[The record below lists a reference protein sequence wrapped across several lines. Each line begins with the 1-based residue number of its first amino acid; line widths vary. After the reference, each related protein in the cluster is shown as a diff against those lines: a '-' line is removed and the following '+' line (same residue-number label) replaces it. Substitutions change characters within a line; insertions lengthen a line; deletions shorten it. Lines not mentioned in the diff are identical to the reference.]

1 MIVKAKFVKG
11 FIRDV
16 HPYGCRREVLN
27 QIDYCKK
34 AIGFRGPKKV
44 LIVGASSGFGLATRI
59 SVAFGGPEAH
69 TIGVSYETGAT
80 DRRIGT
86 AGWYNNI
93 FFKEFAEKKGLV
105 AKNFIEDAFSNE
117 TKDKVIKYIK
127 DEFGKI
133 DLFVYSL
140 AAPRRKDYKT
150 GDVYTSRIKTIS
162 GDFEGPTIDV
172 ERDEITLKKVSSAS
186 IEEIEETRKVM
197 GGEDWQEWCEE
208 LLYEDCFSDK
218 ATTIA
223 YSYIGSPR
231 TYKIYREGTIG
242 IAKKDLEDKA
252 KLINEKLNRVI
263 GGRAFV
269 SVNKALVTKAS
280 AYIPTFPLYAAIL
293 YKVMKEK
300 NIHENCIMQIERMFS
315 QKIYSNEKIQFDDKG
330 RLRMDDLELRKD
342 VQEEVDRIWSNITP
356 ENFKELSD
364 YKGYKKEFMNLNG
377 FDLEEVDYGKDLDIE
392 LLRKLEP

>member
-1 MIVKAKFVKG
+1 
-11 FIRDV
+11 
-16 HPYGCRREVLN
+16 
-27 QIDYCKK
+27 
-34 AIGFRGPKKV
+34 
-44 LIVGASSGFGLATRI
+44 
-59 SVAFGGPEAH
+59 
-69 TIGVSYETGAT
+69 
-80 DRRIGT
+80 
-86 AGWYNNI
+86 
-93 FFKEFAEKKGLV
+93 
-105 AKNFIEDAFSNE
+105 
-117 TKDKVIKYIK
+117 
-127 DEFGKI
+127 
-133 DLFVYSL
+133 
-140 AAPRRKDYKT
+140 
-150 GDVYTSRIKTIS
+150 
-162 GDFEGPTIDV
+162 
-172 ERDEITLKKVSSAS
+172 
-186 IEEIEETRKVM
+186 
-197 GGEDWQEWCEE
+197 
-208 LLYEDCFSDK
+208 
-218 ATTIA
+218 
-223 YSYIGSPR
+223 PR

-315 QKIYSNEKIQFDDKG
+315 EKIYSNEKIQFDDKG

-342 VQEEVDRIWSNITP
+342 VQDEVDRIWSNITP

-377 FDLEEVDYGKDLDIE
+377 FDLDGVDYSKDLDIE